1 MKMYTLS
8 FMAPDI
14 EYLISSIELRAASI
28 VTGIRLQ
35 VESQDARPEDPH
47 MEDPFKDVQPAVKP
61 QEVKWGYKKD
71 GTPRRR
77 PGRKVRS

>member
-1 MKMYTLS
+1 MKIYTLN

-28 VTGIRLQ
+28 VEGIRLQ
-35 VESQDARPEDPH
+35 IESQDARPEAPQ

-61 QEVKWGYKKD
+61 QEVQWGYKKD
-71 GTPRRR
+71 GTPKRR
-77 PGRKVRS
+77 PGRRARS

>member
-1 MKMYTLS
+1 MKMYTLN

-35 VESQDARPEDPH
+35 IESQDAKPEDPQ

-71 GTPRRR
+71 GTPKRR
-77 PGRKVRS
+77 PGRRVRS